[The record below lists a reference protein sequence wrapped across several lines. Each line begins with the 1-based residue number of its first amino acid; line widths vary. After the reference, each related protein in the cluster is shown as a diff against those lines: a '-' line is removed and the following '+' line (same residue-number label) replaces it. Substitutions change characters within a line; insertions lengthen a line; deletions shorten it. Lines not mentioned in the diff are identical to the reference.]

1 MLPAARQSYHS
12 AEPKRADNW
21 SFFKWHLVANR
32 TFEKRPETRTKR
44 LLFCGECPHKI
55 KVAYLAKAVRAKNTP
70 LFFLFVCLRLF
81 GIYFSA
87 FGVRGKRQQKK
98 EPKAERN
105 ATNIKTPIDINGGIT
120 FQEKQNWPTNTN
132 SIT

>member
-1 MLPAARQSYHS
+1 
-12 AEPKRADNW
+12 
-21 SFFKWHLVANR
+21 
-32 TFEKRPETRTKR
+32 
-44 LLFCGECPHKI
+44 
-55 KVAYLAKAVRAKNTP
+55 
-70 LFFLFVCLRLF
+70 
-81 GIYFSA
+81 
-87 FGVRGKRQQKK
+87 VRGKRQQKK